1 MFYNTY
7 RATKSAL
14 QRRQNSSNSRSHLL
28 NQPKRQR
35 LKNLLM
41 TKFIQKYDIKNP
53 DEYLD
58 LFLTQFIQTEKL
70 NDIDLKRL
78 DLKIKK
84 LNKEFKAKTELKN
97 DLENINQKP
106 IQTEVNSIIKNDT
119 INQALNDNNNN
130 TELSNNINNR
140 NSQNKI
146 RNLKNEFPSLNTYS
160 SQISKTESNIK
171 KRGYSS
177 YCNKRTLNNI
187 NNNTKTPE
195 EELAELEKELKEE
208 ELLENKN
215 NKYKRIDF
223 TAQGDEWAAIVNYNK
238 NLYKRQMLEDKMKDL
253 EVKRRT
259 KECLDI
265 QVKEK
270 LKKKLDEESEEKQF
284 DEKIKKYTQTLDE
297 IYETKHKKIYEQI
310 HRLKTDRDAILKAE
324 TLRKKIEDLKEKK
337 FEKNLVKKYKEQ
349 IEQDKQDRINQK
361 KKGKEDLLKAKKD
374 IEEKQKK
381 LKEKMLKEKEEDK
394 KINQLRYLMDQRKE
408 NERKYY
414 YDKIKSNSNK
424 YSLPYAE
431 TVLKKLEKDKKE
443 EEEKIQYYYDE
454 KNRHDFEK
462 EHKAKLK
469 RFNDKIE
476 IKKFLDMQ
484 IAEKNKEKNFN
495 KLLDQEQARIWK
507 IDLKKRYD
515 EMNKEKESIK
525 RMNRKN
531 FECILKQIE
540 QKKRSKS
547 NKNIMTENEYAMN
560 RNLLEKANED
570 YLMNNNN

>member
-7 RATKSAL
+7 RSTKSAL
-14 QRRQNSSNSRSHLL
+14 QRRQNSSNPRSYLL
-28 NQPKRQR
+28 NQPKRQK

-41 TKFIQKYDIKNP
+41 SKFIQKYNIKDP

-58 LFLTQFIQTEKL
+58 LVLTQFIQNEKL
-70 NDIDLKRL
+70 NDTDLKRL

-84 LNKEFKAKTELKN
+84 LNKEFNNKSELKT
-97 DLENINQKP
+97 DLENIYQKP
-106 IQTEVNSIIKNDT
+106 IKTEVNSIIKDST
-119 INQALNDNNNN
+119 INQTLNDNNIN
-130 TELSNNINNR
+130 TELNNNKNIQNP
-140 NSQNKI
+140 QNKI

-171 KRGYSS
+171 KRGHSS
-177 YCNKRTLNNI
+177 YNNNRTLNTI
-187 NNNTKTPE
+187 KTPE

-215 NKYKRIDF
+215 RYKRIDF
-223 TAQGDEWAAIVNYNK
+223 TYQGDEWAAIVNYNK
-238 NLYKRQMLEDKMKDL
+238 NLYKRQILEDKLKEL
-253 EVKRRT
+253 EVQRRT

-265 QVKEK
+265 QIKEK
-270 LKKKLDEESEEKQF
+270 LKKKLDEESQEKQF
-284 DEKIKKYTQTLDE
+284 DEKIKKYTQTMDE
-297 IYETKHKKIYEQI
+297 MYETKNRKICEQI
-310 HRLKTDRDAILKAE
+310 HRLKTDRDAILKAQ
-324 TLRKKIEDLKEKK
+324 TMRKKIEDLKEKK

-349 IEQDKQDRINQK
+349 LEQDRQDKINRK

-381 LKEKMLKEKEEDK
+381 LKEKALKEKEEDK
-394 KINQLRYLMDQRKE
+394 KINQLRNLIDQRKE

-414 YDKIKSNSNK
+414 YDKIKANSNK
-424 YSLPYAE
+424 YYLPYAE
-431 TVLKKLEKDKKE
+431 SVLKKLEKEKKE
-443 EEEKIQYYYDE
+443 EEEKIQYHYDE

-462 EHKAKLK
+462 EYKAKLK

-476 IKKFLDMQ
+476 MKKFLDMQ

-515 EMNKEKESIK
+515 EMNKEKECIK
-525 RMNRKN
+525 KMNRKN

-570 YLMNNNN
+570 YLRNNNS

>member
-7 RATKSAL
+7 RSTKSAF
-14 QRRQNSSNSRSHLL
+14 QRRQNSSNPRSYLL
-28 NQPKRQR
+28 NQPKRQK

-41 TKFIQKYDIKNP
+41 SKFIQKYNIKDP

-58 LFLTQFIQTEKL
+58 LVLTQFIQNEKL
-70 NDIDLKRL
+70 NDTDLKHL

-84 LNKEFKAKTELKN
+84 LNKEFNNKSELKT
-97 DLENINQKP
+97 DLENIYQKP
-106 IQTEVNSIIKNDT
+106 IKTEVNSIIKDST
-119 INQALNDNNNN
+119 INQTLNDNNIN
-130 TELSNNINNR
+130 TELNNNKNIQNP
-140 NSQNKI
+140 QNKI

-171 KRGYSS
+171 KRGHSS
-177 YCNKRTLNNI
+177 YNNNRTLNTI
-187 NNNTKTPE
+187 KTPE

-215 NKYKRIDF
+215 RYKRIDF
-223 TAQGDEWAAIVNYNK
+223 TYQGDEWAAIVNYNK
-238 NLYKRQMLEDKMKDL
+238 NLYKRQILEDKLKEL
-253 EVKRRT
+253 EVQRRT

-265 QVKEK
+265 QIKEK
-270 LKKKLDEESEEKQF
+270 LKKKLDEESQEKQF
-284 DEKIKKYTQTLDE
+284 DEKIKKYTQTMDE
-297 IYETKHKKIYEQI
+297 MYETKNRKICEQI
-310 HRLKTDRDAILKAE
+310 HRLKADRDAILKAQ
-324 TLRKKIEDLKEKK
+324 TMRKKIEDLKEKK

-349 IEQDKQDRINQK
+349 LEQDRQDKINRK

-381 LKEKMLKEKEEDK
+381 LKEKALKEKEEDK
-394 KINQLRYLMDQRKE
+394 KINQLRNLIDQRKE

-414 YDKIKSNSNK
+414 YDKIKANSNK
-424 YSLPYAE
+424 YYLPYAQS
-431 TVLKKLEKDKKE
+431 VLKKLEKEKKE
-443 EEEKIQYYYDE
+443 EEEKIQYHYDE

-462 EHKAKLK
+462 EYKAKLK
-469 RFNDKIE
+469 RLNDKIE
-476 IKKFLDMQ
+476 MKKFLDMQ

-515 EMNKEKESIK
+515 EMNKEKECIK
-525 RMNRKN
+525 KMNRKN

-570 YLMNNNN
+570 YLRNNNS

>member
-7 RATKSAL
+7 RSTKSAL
-14 QRRQNSSNSRSHLL
+14 QRRQNSSNPRSYLL
-28 NQPKRQR
+28 NQPKRQK

-41 TKFIQKYDIKNP
+41 SKFIQKYNIKDP

-58 LFLTQFIQTEKL
+58 LVLTQFIQNEKL
-70 NDIDLKRL
+70 NDTDLKRL

-84 LNKEFKAKTELKN
+84 LNKEFNNKSELKT
-97 DLENINQKP
+97 DLENIYQKP
-106 IQTEVNSIIKNDT
+106 LKTEVNSIIKDST
-119 INQALNDNNNN
+119 INQTLNDNNIN
-130 TELSNNINNR
+130 TELNNNKNIQNP
-140 NSQNKI
+140 QNKI

-171 KRGYSS
+171 KRGHSS
-177 YCNKRTLNNI
+177 YNNNRTLNTI
-187 NNNTKTPE
+187 KTPE

-215 NKYKRIDF
+215 RYKRIDF
-223 TAQGDEWAAIVNYNK
+223 TYQGDEWAAIVNYNK
-238 NLYKRQMLEDKMKDL
+238 NLYKRQILEDKLKEL
-253 EVKRRT
+253 EVQRRT

-265 QVKEK
+265 QIKEK
-270 LKKKLDEESEEKQF
+270 LKKKLDEESQEKQF
-284 DEKIKKYTQTLDE
+284 DEKIKKYTQTMDE
-297 IYETKHKKIYEQI
+297 MYETKNRKICEQI
-310 HRLKTDRDAILKAE
+310 HRLKTDRDAILKAQ
-324 TLRKKIEDLKEKK
+324 TMRKKIEDLKEKK

-349 IEQDKQDRINQK
+349 LEQDRQDKINRK

-381 LKEKMLKEKEEDK
+381 LKEKALKEKEEDK
-394 KINQLRYLMDQRKE
+394 KINQLRNLIDQRKE

-414 YDKIKSNSNK
+414 YDKIKANSNK
-424 YSLPYAE
+424 YYLPYAE
-431 TVLKKLEKDKKE
+431 SVLKKLEKEKKE
-443 EEEKIQYYYDE
+443 EEEKIQYHYDE

-462 EHKAKLK
+462 EYKAKLK
-469 RFNDKIE
+469 RINDKIE
-476 IKKFLDMQ
+476 MKKFLDMQ

-515 EMNKEKESIK
+515 EMNKEKECIK
-525 RMNRKN
+525 KMNRKN

-570 YLMNNNN
+570 YLRNNNN

>member
-14 QRRQNSSNSRSHLL
+14 QRRQNSSNPRSYLL
-28 NQPKRQR
+28 NQPKRQK

-41 TKFIQKYDIKNP
+41 SKFIQKYNIKDP

-58 LFLTQFIQTEKL
+58 LVLTQFIQTEKL
-70 NDIDLKRL
+70 NDTDLKRL
-78 DLKIKK
+78 DLKIEK
-84 LNKEFKAKTELKN
+84 LNKEFTNKTELKT
-97 DLENINQKP
+97 DLENIYQKP
-106 IQTEVNSIIKNDT
+106 IQTEVNTIIKDST
-119 INQALNDNNNN
+119 INQSLNDNNNKEELNNNKN
-130 TELSNNINNR
+130 TPNP
-140 NSQNKI
+140 QNKI

-171 KRGYSS
+171 KRGHSS
-177 YCNKRTLNNI
+177 YNNNRTLNTI
-187 NNNTKTPE
+187 KTPE

-215 NKYKRIDF
+215 RYKRIDF
-223 TAQGDEWAAIVNYNK
+223 TYQGDEWAAIVNYNK
-238 NLYKRQMLEDKMKDL
+238 NLYKRQILEDKLKEL
-253 EVKRRT
+253 EVQRRT

-265 QVKEK
+265 QIKEK
-270 LKKKLDEESEEKQF
+270 LKKKLDEESQEKQF
-284 DEKIKKYTQTLDE
+284 DEKIKKYTQTMDE
-297 IYETKHKKIYEQI
+297 MYETKNKKIHEQI
-310 HRLKTDRDAILKAE
+310 HRLKTDRDAILKAQ

-349 IEQDKQDRINQK
+349 LEQDRQDKINRK

-381 LKEKMLKEKEEDK
+381 LKEKALKEKEEDK
-394 KINQLRYLMDQRKE
+394 KINQLRNLIDQRKE

-414 YDKIKSNSNK
+414 YDKIKANSNK
-424 YSLPYAE
+424 YYLPYAQS
-431 TVLKKLEKDKKE
+431 VLKKLEKEKKE
-443 EEEKIQYYYDE
+443 EEEKIQYHYDE

-462 EHKAKLK
+462 EYKAKLK
-469 RFNDKIE
+469 RLNDKIE
-476 IKKFLDMQ
+476 MKKFLDMQ

-515 EMNKEKESIK
+515 EMNKEKECIK
-525 RMNRKN
+525 KMNRKN

-570 YLMNNNN
+570 YLRNNNS

>member
-7 RATKSAL
+7 RSTKSAL
-14 QRRQNSSNSRSHLL
+14 QRRQNSSNPRSYLL
-28 NQPKRQR
+28 NQPKRQK

-41 TKFIQKYDIKNP
+41 SKFIQKYNIKDP

-58 LFLTQFIQTEKL
+58 LVLTQFIQNEKL
-70 NDIDLKRL
+70 NDTDLKRL

-84 LNKEFKAKTELKN
+84 LNKEFNNKSELKT
-97 DLENINQKP
+97 DLENIYQKP
-106 IQTEVNSIIKNDT
+106 IKTEVNSIIKDST
-119 INQALNDNNNN
+119 INQTLNDNNIN
-130 TELSNNINNR
+130 TELNNNKNIQNP
-140 NSQNKI
+140 QNKI

-171 KRGYSS
+171 KRGHSS
-177 YCNKRTLNNI
+177 YNNNRTLNTI
-187 NNNTKTPE
+187 KTPE

-215 NKYKRIDF
+215 RYKRIDF
-223 TAQGDEWAAIVNYNK
+223 TYQGDEWAAIVNYNK
-238 NLYKRQMLEDKMKDL
+238 NLYKRQILEDKLKEL
-253 EVKRRT
+253 EVQRRT

-265 QVKEK
+265 QIKEK
-270 LKKKLDEESEEKQF
+270 LKKKLDEESQEKQF
-284 DEKIKKYTQTLDE
+284 DEKIKKYTQTMDE
-297 IYETKHKKIYEQI
+297 MYETKNRKICEQI
-310 HRLKTDRDAILKAE
+310 HRLKADRDAILKAQ
-324 TLRKKIEDLKEKK
+324 TMRKKIEDLKEKK

-349 IEQDKQDRINQK
+349 LEQDRQDKINRK

-381 LKEKMLKEKEEDK
+381 LKEKALKEKEEDK
-394 KINQLRYLMDQRKE
+394 KINQLRNLIDQRKE

-414 YDKIKSNSNK
+414 YDKIKANSNK
-424 YSLPYAE
+424 YYLPYAE
-431 TVLKKLEKDKKE
+431 NVLKKLEKEKKE
-443 EEEKIQYYYDE
+443 EEEKIQYHYDE

-462 EHKAKLK
+462 EYKAKLK

-476 IKKFLDMQ
+476 MKKFLDMQ

-515 EMNKEKESIK
+515 EMNKEKECIK
-525 RMNRKN
+525 KMNRKN

-570 YLMNNNN
+570 YLRNNNS

>member
-7 RATKSAL
+7 RSTKSAL
-14 QRRQNSSNSRSHLL
+14 QRRQNSSNPRSYLL
-28 NQPKRQR
+28 NQPKRQK

-41 TKFIQKYDIKNP
+41 SKFIQKYNIKDP

-58 LFLTQFIQTEKL
+58 LVLTQFIQNEKL
-70 NDIDLKRL
+70 NDTDLKRL

-84 LNKEFKAKTELKN
+84 LNKEFNNKSELKT
-97 DLENINQKP
+97 DLENIYQKP
-106 IQTEVNSIIKNDT
+106 IKTEVNSIIKDST
-119 INQALNDNNNN
+119 INQTLNDNNIN
-130 TELSNNINNR
+130 TEIYNNKNIQNP
-140 NSQNKI
+140 QNKI

-171 KRGYSS
+171 KRGHSS
-177 YCNKRTLNNI
+177 YNNNRTLNTI
-187 NNNTKTPE
+187 KTPE

-215 NKYKRIDF
+215 RYKRIDF
-223 TAQGDEWAAIVNYNK
+223 TYQGDEWAAIVNYNK
-238 NLYKRQMLEDKMKDL
+238 NLYKRQILEDKLKEL
-253 EVKRRT
+253 EVQRRT

-265 QVKEK
+265 QIKEK
-270 LKKKLDEESEEKQF
+270 LKKKLDEESQEKQF
-284 DEKIKKYTQTLDE
+284 DEKIKKYTQTMDE
-297 IYETKHKKIYEQI
+297 MYETKNRKICEQI
-310 HRLKTDRDAILKAE
+310 HRLKTDRDAILKAQ
-324 TLRKKIEDLKEKK
+324 TMRKKIEDLKEKK

-349 IEQDKQDRINQK
+349 LEQDRQDKINRK

-374 IEEKQKK
+374 IEEKQKR
-381 LKEKMLKEKEEDK
+381 LKEKALKEKEEDK
-394 KINQLRYLMDQRKE
+394 KINQLRNLIDQRKE

-414 YDKIKSNSNK
+414 YDKIKANSNK
-424 YSLPYAE
+424 YYLPYAE
-431 TVLKKLEKDKKE
+431 SVLKKLEKEKKE
-443 EEEKIQYYYDE
+443 EEEKIQYHYDE

-462 EHKAKLK
+462 EYKAKLK
-469 RFNDKIE
+469 RINDKIE
-476 IKKFLDMQ
+476 MKKFLDMQ

-515 EMNKEKESIK
+515 EMNKEKECIK
-525 RMNRKN
+525 KMNRKN

-570 YLMNNNN
+570 YLRNNNS

>member
-41 TKFIQKYDIKNP
+41 TKFIKKYDIKNP

-70 NDIDLKRL
+70 NDTDLKRL
-78 DLKIKK
+78 DSKIKK

-130 TELSNNINNR
+130 TELNNNIINR
-140 NSQNKI
+140 NGQNKI

-187 NNNTKTPE
+187 NNNIKTPE

-297 IYETKHKKIYEQI
+297 IYETKHKKICEQI

-381 LKEKMLKEKEEDK
+381 LKEKMLKEEDK

-408 NERKYY
+408 KERKYY

-570 YLMNNNN
+570 YLMNNN

>member
-14 QRRQNSSNSRSHLL
+14 QRRQNSSNPRSYLL
-28 NQPKRQR
+28 NQPKRQK

-41 TKFIQKYDIKNP
+41 SKFIQKYNIKDP

-58 LFLTQFIQTEKL
+58 LVLTQFIQTEKL
-70 NDIDLKRL
+70 NDTDLKRL

-84 LNKEFKAKTELKN
+84 LNKEFTNKTELKT
-97 DLENINQKP
+97 DLENIYQKP
-106 IQTEVNSIIKNDT
+106 IQTEVNTIIKDST
-119 INQALNDNNNN
+119 INQALNNNNN
-130 TELSNNINNR
+130 KEELNNNKNTP
-140 NSQNKI
+140 NPQNKI

-171 KRGYSS
+171 KRGHSS
-177 YCNKRTLNNI
+177 YNNNRTLNTI
-187 NNNTKTPE
+187 KTPE

-215 NKYKRIDF
+215 RYKRIDF
-223 TAQGDEWAAIVNYNK
+223 TYQGDEWAAIVNYNK
-238 NLYKRQMLEDKMKDL
+238 NLYKRQILEDKLKEL
-253 EVKRRT
+253 EVQQRT

-265 QVKEK
+265 QIKEK
-270 LKKKLDEESEEKQF
+270 LKKKLDEESQEKQF
-284 DEKIKKYTQTLDE
+284 DEKIKKYTQTMDE
-297 IYETKHKKIYEQI
+297 MYETKNKKIHEQI
-310 HRLKTDRDAILKAE
+310 HRLKTDRDAILKAQ

-349 IEQDKQDRINQK
+349 LEQDRQDKINRK

-381 LKEKMLKEKEEDK
+381 LKEKALKEKEEDK
-394 KINQLRYLMDQRKE
+394 KINQLRNLIDQRKE

-414 YDKIKSNSNK
+414 YDKIKANSNK
-424 YSLPYAE
+424 YYLPYAQS
-431 TVLKKLEKDKKE
+431 VLKKLEKEKKE
-443 EEEKIQYYYDE
+443 EEEKIQYHYDE

-462 EHKAKLK
+462 EYKAKLK
-469 RFNDKIE
+469 RLNDKIE
-476 IKKFLDMQ
+476 MKKFLDMQ

-515 EMNKEKESIK
+515 EMNKEKECIK
-525 RMNRKN
+525 KMNRKN

-570 YLMNNNN
+570 YLRNNNS

>member
-7 RATKSAL
+7 RATKSAI
-14 QRRQNSSNSRSHLL
+14 QRRQNSSNPRSYLL
-28 NQPKRQR
+28 NQPKRQK

-41 TKFIQKYDIKNP
+41 SKFIQKYNIKDP

-58 LFLTQFIQTEKL
+58 LVLTQFIQTEKL
-70 NDIDLKRL
+70 NDTDLKRL

-84 LNKEFKAKTELKN
+84 LNKEFTNKTELN
-97 DLENINQKP
+97 TDVENIYQKP
-106 IQTEVNSIIKNDT
+106 IQTEVNTIIKDST
-119 INQALNDNNNN
+119 INQALNDNNKNEELNN
-130 TELSNNINNR
+130 NKSIPNP
-140 NSQNKI
+140 QNKI

-171 KRGYSS
+171 KRGHSS
-177 YCNKRTLNNI
+177 YNNNRTLNTI
-187 NNNTKTPE
+187 KTPE

-215 NKYKRIDF
+215 RYKRIDF
-223 TAQGDEWAAIVNYNK
+223 TYQGDEWAAIVNYNK
-238 NLYKRQMLEDKMKDL
+238 NLYKRQILEDKLKEL
-253 EVKRRT
+253 EVQRRT

-265 QVKEK
+265 QIKEK
-270 LKKKLDEESEEKQF
+270 LKKKLDEESQEKQF
-284 DEKIKKYTQTLDE
+284 DEKIKKYTQTMDE
-297 IYETKHKKIYEQI
+297 MYETKNKKIHEQI
-310 HRLKTDRDAILKAE
+310 HRLKTDRDAILKAQ

-349 IEQDKQDRINQK
+349 LEQDRQDKINRK

-381 LKEKMLKEKEEDK
+381 LKEKALKEKEEDK
-394 KINQLRYLMDQRKE
+394 KINQLRNLIDQRKE

-414 YDKIKSNSNK
+414 YDKIKANSNK
-424 YSLPYAE
+424 YYLPYAQS
-431 TVLKKLEKDKKE
+431 VLKKLEKEKKE
-443 EEEKIQYYYDE
+443 EEEKIQYHYDE

-462 EHKAKLK
+462 EYKAKLK
-469 RFNDKIE
+469 RLNDKIE
-476 IKKFLDMQ
+476 MKKFLDMQ

-515 EMNKEKESIK
+515 EMNKEKECIK
-525 RMNRKN
+525 KMNRKN

-570 YLMNNNN
+570 YLRNNNS

>member
-14 QRRQNSSNSRSHLL
+14 QRRQNSSNSRSYLL

-70 NDIDLKRL
+70 NDTDLKRL
-78 DLKIKK
+78 DSKIRK

-97 DLENINQKP
+97 DLENIHQKP
-106 IQTEVNSIIKNDT
+106 IQTEVNSIIKNET
-119 INQALNDNNNN
+119 KNQALNDSNNN
-130 TELSNNINNR
+130 TELNDNINNR
-140 NSQNKI
+140 NGQNKI

>member
-7 RATKSAL
+7 RSTKSAL
-14 QRRQNSSNSRSHLL
+14 QRRQNSSNPRSYLL
-28 NQPKRQR
+28 NQPKRQK

-41 TKFIQKYDIKNP
+41 SKFIQKYNIKDP

-58 LFLTQFIQTEKL
+58 LVLTQFIQNEKL
-70 NDIDLKRL
+70 NDTDLKRL

-84 LNKEFKAKTELKN
+84 LNKEFNNKSELKT
-97 DLENINQKP
+97 DLENIYQKP
-106 IQTEVNSIIKNDT
+106 IKTEVNSIIKDST
-119 INQALNDNNNN
+119 INQTLNDNNIN
-130 TELSNNINNR
+130 TEIYNNKNIQNP
-140 NSQNKI
+140 QNKI

-171 KRGYSS
+171 KRGHSS
-177 YCNKRTLNNI
+177 YNNNRTLNTI
-187 NNNTKTPE
+187 KTPE

-215 NKYKRIDF
+215 RYKRIDF
-223 TAQGDEWAAIVNYNK
+223 TYQGDEWAAIVNYNK
-238 NLYKRQMLEDKMKDL
+238 NLYKRQILEDKLKEL
-253 EVKRRT
+253 EVQRRT

-265 QVKEK
+265 QIKEK
-270 LKKKLDEESEEKQF
+270 LKKKLDEESQEKQF
-284 DEKIKKYTQTLDE
+284 DEKIKKYTQTMDE
-297 IYETKHKKIYEQI
+297 MYETKNRKICEQI
-310 HRLKTDRDAILKAE
+310 HRLKTDRDAILKAQ
-324 TLRKKIEDLKEKK
+324 TMRKKIEDLKEKK

-349 IEQDKQDRINQK
+349 LEQDRQDKINRK

-381 LKEKMLKEKEEDK
+381 LKEKALKEKEEDK
-394 KINQLRYLMDQRKE
+394 KINQLRNLIDQRKE

-414 YDKIKSNSNK
+414 YDKIKANSNK
-424 YSLPYAE
+424 YYLPYAE
-431 TVLKKLEKDKKE
+431 SVLKKLEKEKKE
-443 EEEKIQYYYDE
+443 EEEKIQYHYDE

-462 EHKAKLK
+462 EYKAKLK
-469 RFNDKIE
+469 RINDKIE
-476 IKKFLDMQ
+476 MKKFLDMQ

-515 EMNKEKESIK
+515 EMNKEKECIK
-525 RMNRKN
+525 QMNRKN

-570 YLMNNNN
+570 YLRNNNS

>member
-7 RATKSAL
+7 RATKSAI
-14 QRRQNSSNSRSHLL
+14 QRRQNSSNPRSYLL
-28 NQPKRQR
+28 NQPKRQK

-41 TKFIQKYDIKNP
+41 SKFIQKYNIKDP

-58 LFLTQFIQTEKL
+58 LVLTQFIQTEKL
-70 NDIDLKRL
+70 NDTDLKRL

-84 LNKEFKAKTELKN
+84 LNKEFTNKTELKT
-97 DLENINQKP
+97 DLENIYQKP
-106 IQTEVNSIIKNDT
+106 IQTEVNTIIKDST
-119 INQALNDNNNN
+119 INQALNDNNNKE
-130 TELSNNINNR
+130 ELNNNKSIPNP
-140 NSQNKI
+140 QNKI

-171 KRGYSS
+171 KRGHSS
-177 YCNKRTLNNI
+177 YNNNRTLNTI
-187 NNNTKTPE
+187 KTPE

-215 NKYKRIDF
+215 RYKRIDF
-223 TAQGDEWAAIVNYNK
+223 TYQGDEWAAIVNYNK
-238 NLYKRQMLEDKMKDL
+238 NLYKRQILEDKLKEL
-253 EVKRRT
+253 EVQRRT

-265 QVKEK
+265 QIKEK
-270 LKKKLDEESEEKQF
+270 LKKKLDEESQEKQF
-284 DEKIKKYTQTLDE
+284 DEKIKKYTQTMDE
-297 IYETKHKKIYEQI
+297 MYETKNKKIHEQI
-310 HRLKTDRDAILKAE
+310 HRLKTDRDAILKAQ

-349 IEQDKQDRINQK
+349 LEQDRQDKINRK

-381 LKEKMLKEKEEDK
+381 LKEKALKEKEEDK
-394 KINQLRYLMDQRKE
+394 KINQLRNLIDQRKE

-414 YDKIKSNSNK
+414 YDKIKANSNK
-424 YSLPYAE
+424 YYLPYAQS
-431 TVLKKLEKDKKE
+431 VLKKLEKEKKE
-443 EEEKIQYYYDE
+443 EEEKIQYHYDE

-462 EHKAKLK
+462 EYKAKLK
-469 RFNDKIE
+469 RLNDKIE
-476 IKKFLDMQ
+476 MKKFLDMQ

-515 EMNKEKESIK
+515 EMNKEKECIK
-525 RMNRKN
+525 KMNRKN

-570 YLMNNNN
+570 YLRNNNS

>member
-7 RATKSAL
+7 RSTKSAL
-14 QRRQNSSNSRSHLL
+14 QRRQNSSNPRSYLL
-28 NQPKRQR
+28 NQPKRQK

-41 TKFIQKYDIKNP
+41 SKFIQKYNIKDP

-58 LFLTQFIQTEKL
+58 LVLTQFIQNEKL
-70 NDIDLKRL
+70 NDTDLKRL

-84 LNKEFKAKTELKN
+84 LNKEFNNKSELKT
-97 DLENINQKP
+97 DLENIYQKP
-106 IQTEVNSIIKNDT
+106 IKTEVNSIIKDST
-119 INQALNDNNNN
+119 INQTLNDNNIN
-130 TELSNNINNR
+130 TEIYNNKNIQNP
-140 NSQNKI
+140 QNKI

-171 KRGYSS
+171 KRGHSS
-177 YCNKRTLNNI
+177 YNNNRTLNTI
-187 NNNTKTPE
+187 KTPE

-215 NKYKRIDF
+215 RYKRIDF
-223 TAQGDEWAAIVNYNK
+223 TYQGDEWAAIVNYNK
-238 NLYKRQMLEDKMKDL
+238 NLYKRQILEDKLKEL
-253 EVKRRT
+253 EVQRRT

-265 QVKEK
+265 QIKEK
-270 LKKKLDEESEEKQF
+270 LKKKLDEESQEKQF
-284 DEKIKKYTQTLDE
+284 DEKIKKYTQTMDE
-297 IYETKHKKIYEQI
+297 MYETKNRKICEQI
-310 HRLKTDRDAILKAE
+310 HRLKTDRDAILKAQ
-324 TLRKKIEDLKEKK
+324 TMRKKIEDLKEKK

-349 IEQDKQDRINQK
+349 LEQDRQDKINRK

-381 LKEKMLKEKEEDK
+381 LKEKALKEKEEDK
-394 KINQLRYLMDQRKE
+394 KINQLRNLIDQRKE

-414 YDKIKSNSNK
+414 YDKIKANSNK
-424 YSLPYAE
+424 YYLPYAE
-431 TVLKKLEKDKKE
+431 SVLKKLEKEKKE
-443 EEEKIQYYYDE
+443 EEEKIQYHYDE

-462 EHKAKLK
+462 EYKAKLK

-476 IKKFLDMQ
+476 MKKFLDMQ

-515 EMNKEKESIK
+515 EMNKEKECIK
-525 RMNRKN
+525 KMNRKN

-570 YLMNNNN
+570 YLRNNNN

>member
-7 RATKSAL
+7 RSTKSAF
-14 QRRQNSSNSRSHLL
+14 QRRQNSSNPRSYLL
-28 NQPKRQR
+28 NQPKRQK

-41 TKFIQKYDIKNP
+41 SKFIQKYNIKDP

-58 LFLTQFIQTEKL
+58 LVLTQFIQNEKL
-70 NDIDLKRL
+70 NDTDLKRL

-84 LNKEFKAKTELKN
+84 LNKEFNNKSELKT
-97 DLENINQKP
+97 DLENIYQKP
-106 IQTEVNSIIKNDT
+106 IKTEVNSIIKDST
-119 INQALNDNNNN
+119 INQTLNDNNIN
-130 TELSNNINNR
+130 TELNNNKNIQNP
-140 NSQNKI
+140 QNKI

-171 KRGYSS
+171 KRGHSS
-177 YCNKRTLNNI
+177 YNNNRTLNTI
-187 NNNTKTPE
+187 KTPE

-215 NKYKRIDF
+215 RYKRIDF
-223 TAQGDEWAAIVNYNK
+223 TYQGDEWAAIVNYNK
-238 NLYKRQMLEDKMKDL
+238 NLYKRQILEDKLKEL
-253 EVKRRT
+253 EVQRRT

-265 QVKEK
+265 QIKEK
-270 LKKKLDEESEEKQF
+270 LKKKLDEESQEKQF
-284 DEKIKKYTQTLDE
+284 DEKIKKYTQTMDE
-297 IYETKHKKIYEQI
+297 MYETKNRKICEQI
-310 HRLKTDRDAILKAE
+310 HRLKTDRDAILKAQ
-324 TLRKKIEDLKEKK
+324 TMRKKIEDLKEKK

-349 IEQDKQDRINQK
+349 LEQDRQDKINRK

-374 IEEKQKK
+374 IEEKQKR
-381 LKEKMLKEKEEDK
+381 LKEKALKEKEEDK
-394 KINQLRYLMDQRKE
+394 KINQLRNLIDQRKE

-414 YDKIKSNSNK
+414 YDKIKANSNK
-424 YSLPYAE
+424 YYLPYAE
-431 TVLKKLEKDKKE
+431 SVLKKLEKEKKE
-443 EEEKIQYYYDE
+443 EEEKIQYHYDE

-462 EHKAKLK
+462 EYKAKLK

-476 IKKFLDMQ
+476 MKKFLDMQ

-515 EMNKEKESIK
+515 EMNKEKECIK
-525 RMNRKN
+525 KMNRKN

-570 YLMNNNN
+570 YLRNNNS

>member
-7 RATKSAL
+7 RSTKSAF
-14 QRRQNSSNSRSHLL
+14 QRRQNSSNPRSYLL
-28 NQPKRQR
+28 NQPKRQK

-41 TKFIQKYDIKNP
+41 SKFIQKYNIKDP

-58 LFLTQFIQTEKL
+58 LVLTQFIQNEKL
-70 NDIDLKRL
+70 NDTDLKRL

-84 LNKEFKAKTELKN
+84 LNKEFNNKSELKT
-97 DLENINQKP
+97 DLENIYQKP
-106 IQTEVNSIIKNDT
+106 IKTEVNSIIKDST
-119 INQALNDNNNN
+119 INQTLNDNNIN
-130 TELSNNINNR
+130 TELNNNKNIQNP
-140 NSQNKI
+140 QNKI

-171 KRGYSS
+171 KRGHSS
-177 YCNKRTLNNI
+177 YNNNRTLNTI
-187 NNNTKTPE
+187 KTPE

-215 NKYKRIDF
+215 RYKRIDF
-223 TAQGDEWAAIVNYNK
+223 TYQGDEWAAIVNYNK
-238 NLYKRQMLEDKMKDL
+238 NLYKRQILEDKLKEL
-253 EVKRRT
+253 EVQRRT

-265 QVKEK
+265 QIKEK
-270 LKKKLDEESEEKQF
+270 IKKKLDEESQEKQF
-284 DEKIKKYTQTLDE
+284 DEKIKKYTQTMDE
-297 IYETKHKKIYEQI
+297 MYETKNKKIHEQI
-310 HRLKTDRDAILKAE
+310 HRLKTDRDAILKAQ
-324 TLRKKIEDLKEKK
+324 TMRKKIEDLKEKK

-349 IEQDKQDRINQK
+349 LEQDRQDKINRK

-381 LKEKMLKEKEEDK
+381 LKEKALKEKEEDK
-394 KINQLRYLMDQRKE
+394 KINQLRNLIDQRKE

-414 YDKIKSNSNK
+414 YDKIKANSNK
-424 YSLPYAE
+424 YYLPYAE
-431 TVLKKLEKDKKE
+431 NVLKKLEKEKKE
-443 EEEKIQYYYDE
+443 EEEKIQYHYDE

-462 EHKAKLK
+462 EYKAKLK

-476 IKKFLDMQ
+476 MKKFLDMQ

-515 EMNKEKESIK
+515 EMNKEKECIK
-525 RMNRKN
+525 KMNRKN

-570 YLMNNNN
+570 YLRNNNS

>member
-7 RATKSAL
+7 RSTKSAL
-14 QRRQNSSNSRSHLL
+14 QRRQNSSNPRSYLL
-28 NQPKRQR
+28 NQPKRQK

-41 TKFIQKYDIKNP
+41 SKFIQKYNIKDP

-58 LFLTQFIQTEKL
+58 LVLTQFIQNEKL
-70 NDIDLKRL
+70 NDTDLKRL

-84 LNKEFKAKTELKN
+84 LNKEFNNKSELKT
-97 DLENINQKP
+97 DLENIYQKP
-106 IQTEVNSIIKNDT
+106 IKTEVNSIIKDST
-119 INQALNDNNNN
+119 INQTLNDNNIN
-130 TELSNNINNR
+130 TEIYNNKNIQNP
-140 NSQNKI
+140 QNKI

-171 KRGYSS
+171 KRGHSS
-177 YCNKRTLNNI
+177 YNNNRTLNTI
-187 NNNTKTPE
+187 KTPE

-215 NKYKRIDF
+215 RYKRIDF
-223 TAQGDEWAAIVNYNK
+223 TYQGDEWAAIVNYNK
-238 NLYKRQMLEDKMKDL
+238 NLYKRQILEDKLKEL
-253 EVKRRT
+253 EVQRRT

-265 QVKEK
+265 QIKEK
-270 LKKKLDEESEEKQF
+270 LKKKLDEESQEKQF
-284 DEKIKKYTQTLDE
+284 DEKIKKYTQTMDE
-297 IYETKHKKIYEQI
+297 MYETKNRKICEQI
-310 HRLKTDRDAILKAE
+310 HRLKTDRDAILKAQ
-324 TLRKKIEDLKEKK
+324 TMRKKIEDLKEKK

-349 IEQDKQDRINQK
+349 LEQDRQDKINRK

-381 LKEKMLKEKEEDK
+381 LKEKALKEKEEDK
-394 KINQLRYLMDQRKE
+394 KINQLRNLIDQRKE

-414 YDKIKSNSNK
+414 YDKIKANSNK
-424 YSLPYAE
+424 YYLPYAE
-431 TVLKKLEKDKKE
+431 SVLKKLEKEKKE
-443 EEEKIQYYYDE
+443 EEEKIQYHYDE

-462 EHKAKLK
+462 EYKAKLK
-469 RFNDKIE
+469 RINDKIE
-476 IKKFLDMQ
+476 MKKFLDMQ

-515 EMNKEKESIK
+515 EMNKEKECIK
-525 RMNRKN
+525 KMNRKN

-570 YLMNNNN
+570 YLRNNNN

>member
-7 RATKSAL
+7 RSTKSAL
-14 QRRQNSSNSRSHLL
+14 QRRQNSSNPRSYLL
-28 NQPKRQR
+28 NQPKRQK

-41 TKFIQKYDIKNP
+41 SKFIQKYNIKDP

-58 LFLTQFIQTEKL
+58 LVLTQFIQNEKL
-70 NDIDLKRL
+70 NDTDLKRL

-84 LNKEFKAKTELKN
+84 LNKEFNNKSELKT
-97 DLENINQKP
+97 DLENIYQKP
-106 IQTEVNSIIKNDT
+106 IKTEVNSIIKDST
-119 INQALNDNNNN
+119 INQTLNDNNIN
-130 TELSNNINNR
+130 TELNNNKNIQNP
-140 NSQNKI
+140 QNKI

-171 KRGYSS
+171 KRGHSS
-177 YCNKRTLNNI
+177 YNNNRTLNTI
-187 NNNTKTPE
+187 KTPE

-215 NKYKRIDF
+215 RYKRIDF
-223 TAQGDEWAAIVNYNK
+223 TYQGDEWAAIVNYNK
-238 NLYKRQMLEDKMKDL
+238 NLYKRQILEDKLKEL
-253 EVKRRT
+253 EVQRRT

-265 QVKEK
+265 QIKEK
-270 LKKKLDEESEEKQF
+270 LKKKLDEESQEKQF
-284 DEKIKKYTQTLDE
+284 DEKIKKYTQTMDE
-297 IYETKHKKIYEQI
+297 MYETKNRKICEQI
-310 HRLKTDRDAILKAE
+310 HRLKTDRDAILKAQ
-324 TLRKKIEDLKEKK
+324 TMRKKIEDLKEKK

-349 IEQDKQDRINQK
+349 LEQDRQDKINRK

-381 LKEKMLKEKEEDK
+381 LKEKALKEKEEDK
-394 KINQLRYLMDQRKE
+394 KINQLRNLIDQRKE

-414 YDKIKSNSNK
+414 YDKIKANSNK
-424 YSLPYAE
+424 YYLPYAE
-431 TVLKKLEKDKKE
+431 NVLKKLEKEKKE
-443 EEEKIQYYYDE
+443 EEEKIQYHYDE

-462 EHKAKLK
+462 EYKAKLK
-469 RFNDKIE
+469 RINDKIE
-476 IKKFLDMQ
+476 MKKFLDMQ

-515 EMNKEKESIK
+515 EMNKEKECIK
-525 RMNRKN
+525 KMNRKN

-570 YLMNNNN
+570 YLRNNNS

>member
-14 QRRQNSSNSRSHLL
+14 QRRQNSSNPRSYLL
-28 NQPKRQR
+28 NQPKRQK

-41 TKFIQKYDIKNP
+41 SKFIQKYNIKDP

-58 LFLTQFIQTEKL
+58 LVLTQFIQTEKL
-70 NDIDLKRL
+70 NDTDLKRL

-84 LNKEFKAKTELKN
+84 LNKEFTNKTELIT
-97 DLENINQKP
+97 DLENIYQKP
-106 IQTEVNSIIKNDT
+106 IQTEVNTIIKDST
-119 INQALNDNNNN
+119 INQALNDNNNKEELNNNKN
-130 TELSNNINNR
+130 TPNP
-140 NSQNKI
+140 QNKI

-171 KRGYSS
+171 KRGHSS
-177 YCNKRTLNNI
+177 YNNNRTLNTI
-187 NNNTKTPE
+187 KTPE

-215 NKYKRIDF
+215 RYKRIDF
-223 TAQGDEWAAIVNYNK
+223 TYQGDEWAAIVNYNK
-238 NLYKRQMLEDKMKDL
+238 NLYKRQILEDKLKEL
-253 EVKRRT
+253 EVQRRT

-265 QVKEK
+265 QIKEK
-270 LKKKLDEESEEKQF
+270 LKKKLDEESQEKQF
-284 DEKIKKYTQTLDE
+284 DEKIKKYTQTMDE
-297 IYETKHKKIYEQI
+297 MYETKNRKICEQI
-310 HRLKTDRDAILKAE
+310 HRLKADRDSILKAQ
-324 TLRKKIEDLKEKK
+324 TMRKKIEDLKEKK

-349 IEQDKQDRINQK
+349 LEQDRQDKINRK

-381 LKEKMLKEKEEDK
+381 LKEKALKEKEEDK
-394 KINQLRYLMDQRKE
+394 KINQLRNLIDQRKE

-414 YDKIKSNSNK
+414 YDKIKANSNK
-424 YSLPYAE
+424 YYLPYAQS
-431 TVLKKLEKDKKE
+431 VLKKLEKEKKE
-443 EEEKIQYYYDE
+443 EEEKIQYHYDE

-462 EHKAKLK
+462 EYKAKLK
-469 RFNDKIE
+469 RLNDKIE
-476 IKKFLDMQ
+476 MKKFLDMQ

-515 EMNKEKESIK
+515 EMNKEKECIK
-525 RMNRKN
+525 KMNRKN

-570 YLMNNNN
+570 YLRNNNS

>member
-7 RATKSAL
+7 RSTKSAL
-14 QRRQNSSNSRSHLL
+14 QRRQNSSNPRSYLL
-28 NQPKRQR
+28 NQPKRQK

-41 TKFIQKYDIKNP
+41 SKFIQKYNIKDP

-58 LFLTQFIQTEKL
+58 LVLTQFILNEKL
-70 NDIDLKRL
+70 NDTDLKRL

-84 LNKEFKAKTELKN
+84 LNKEFNNKSELKT
-97 DLENINQKP
+97 DLENIYQKP
-106 IQTEVNSIIKNDT
+106 IKTEVNSIIKDST
-119 INQALNDNNNN
+119 INQTLNDNNIN
-130 TELSNNINNR
+130 TELNNNKNIQNP
-140 NSQNKI
+140 QNKI

-171 KRGYSS
+171 KRGHSS
-177 YCNKRTLNNI
+177 YNNNRTLNTI
-187 NNNTKTPE
+187 KTPE

-215 NKYKRIDF
+215 RYKRIDF
-223 TAQGDEWAAIVNYNK
+223 TYQGDEWAAIVNYNK
-238 NLYKRQMLEDKMKDL
+238 NLYKRQILEDKLKEL
-253 EVKRRT
+253 EVQRRT

-265 QVKEK
+265 QIKEK
-270 LKKKLDEESEEKQF
+270 LKKKLDEESQEKQF
-284 DEKIKKYTQTLDE
+284 DEKIKKYTQTMDE
-297 IYETKHKKIYEQI
+297 MYETKNRKICEQI
-310 HRLKTDRDAILKAE
+310 HRLKTDRDAILKAQ
-324 TLRKKIEDLKEKK
+324 TMRKKIEDLKEKK

-349 IEQDKQDRINQK
+349 LEQDRQDKINRK

-381 LKEKMLKEKEEDK
+381 LKEKALKEKEEDK
-394 KINQLRYLMDQRKE
+394 KINQLRNLIDQRKE

-414 YDKIKSNSNK
+414 YDKIKANSNK
-424 YSLPYAE
+424 YYLPYAE
-431 TVLKKLEKDKKE
+431 SVLKKLEKEKKE
-443 EEEKIQYYYDE
+443 EEEKIQYHYDE

-462 EHKAKLK
+462 EYKAKLK

-476 IKKFLDMQ
+476 MKKFLDMQ

-515 EMNKEKESIK
+515 EMNKEKECIK
-525 RMNRKN
+525 KMNRKN

-570 YLMNNNN
+570 YLRNNNS

>member
-7 RATKSAL
+7 RATKSAI
-14 QRRQNSSNSRSHLL
+14 QRRQNSSNPRSYLL
-28 NQPKRQR
+28 NQPKRQK

-41 TKFIQKYDIKNP
+41 SKFIQKYNIKDP

-58 LFLTQFIQTEKL
+58 LVLTQFIQTEKL
-70 NDIDLKRL
+70 NDTDLKRL

-84 LNKEFKAKTELKN
+84 LNKEFTNKTELKT
-97 DLENINQKP
+97 DLENIYQKP
-106 IQTEVNSIIKNDT
+106 IQTEVNTIIKDST
-119 INQALNDNNNN
+119 INQSLNDNNNN
-130 TELSNNINNR
+130 KEELNNNKNTP
-140 NSQNKI
+140 NPQNKI

-171 KRGYSS
+171 KRGHSS
-177 YCNKRTLNNI
+177 YNNNRTLNTI
-187 NNNTKTPE
+187 KTPE

-215 NKYKRIDF
+215 RYKRIDF
-223 TAQGDEWAAIVNYNK
+223 TYQGDEWAAIVNYNK
-238 NLYKRQMLEDKMKDL
+238 NLYKRQILEDKLKEL
-253 EVKRRT
+253 EVQRRT

-265 QVKEK
+265 QIKEK
-270 LKKKLDEESEEKQF
+270 LKKKLDEESQEKQF
-284 DEKIKKYTQTLDE
+284 DEKIKKYTQTMDE
-297 IYETKHKKIYEQI
+297 MYETKNKKIHEQI
-310 HRLKTDRDAILKAE
+310 HRLKTDRDAILKAQ

-349 IEQDKQDRINQK
+349 LEQDRQDKINRK

-381 LKEKMLKEKEEDK
+381 LKEKALKEKEEDK
-394 KINQLRYLMDQRKE
+394 KINQLRNLIDQRKE

-414 YDKIKSNSNK
+414 YDKIKANSNK
-424 YSLPYAE
+424 YYLPYAQS
-431 TVLKKLEKDKKE
+431 VLKKLEKEKKE
-443 EEEKIQYYYDE
+443 EEEKIQYHYDE

-462 EHKAKLK
+462 EYKAKLK
-469 RFNDKIE
+469 RLNDKIE
-476 IKKFLDMQ
+476 MKKFLDMQ

-515 EMNKEKESIK
+515 EMNKEKECIK
-525 RMNRKN
+525 KMNRKN

-570 YLMNNNN
+570 YLRNNNS

>member
-7 RATKSAL
+7 RATKSAI
-14 QRRQNSSNSRSHLL
+14 QRRQNSSNPRSYLL
-28 NQPKRQR
+28 NQPKRQK

-41 TKFIQKYDIKNP
+41 SKFIQKYNIKDP

-58 LFLTQFIQTEKL
+58 LVLTQFIQTEKL
-70 NDIDLKRL
+70 NDTDLKRL

-84 LNKEFKAKTELKN
+84 LNKEFTNKTELKT
-97 DLENINQKP
+97 DLENIYQKP
-106 IQTEVNSIIKNDT
+106 IQTEVNTIIKDST
-119 INQALNDNNNN
+119 INQSLNDNNNKEELNNNKN
-130 TELSNNINNR
+130 TPNP
-140 NSQNKI
+140 QNKI

-171 KRGYSS
+171 KRGHSS
-177 YCNKRTLNNI
+177 YNNNRTLNTI
-187 NNNTKTPE
+187 KTPE

-215 NKYKRIDF
+215 RYKRIDF
-223 TAQGDEWAAIVNYNK
+223 TYQGDEWAAIVNYNK
-238 NLYKRQMLEDKMKDL
+238 NLYKRQILEDKLKEL
-253 EVKRRT
+253 EVQRRT

-265 QVKEK
+265 QIKEK
-270 LKKKLDEESEEKQF
+270 LKKKLDEESQEKQF
-284 DEKIKKYTQTLDE
+284 DEKIKKYTQTMDE
-297 IYETKHKKIYEQI
+297 MYETKNKKIHEQI
-310 HRLKTDRDAILKAE
+310 HRLKTDRDAILKAQ

-349 IEQDKQDRINQK
+349 LEQDRQDKINRK

-381 LKEKMLKEKEEDK
+381 LKEKALKEKEEDK
-394 KINQLRYLMDQRKE
+394 KINQLRNLIDQRKE

-414 YDKIKSNSNK
+414 YDKIKANSNK
-424 YSLPYAE
+424 YYLPYAQS
-431 TVLKKLEKDKKE
+431 VLKKLEKEKKE
-443 EEEKIQYYYDE
+443 EEEKIQYHYDE

-462 EHKAKLK
+462 EYKAKLK
-469 RFNDKIE
+469 RLNDKIE
-476 IKKFLDMQ
+476 MKKFLDMQ

-515 EMNKEKESIK
+515 EMNKEKECIK
-525 RMNRKN
+525 KMNRKN

-570 YLMNNNN
+570 YLRNNNS

>member
-7 RATKSAL
+7 RSTKSAL
-14 QRRQNSSNSRSHLL
+14 QRRQNSSNPRSYLL
-28 NQPKRQR
+28 NQPKRQK

-41 TKFIQKYDIKNP
+41 SKFIQKYNIKDP

-58 LFLTQFIQTEKL
+58 LVLTQFIQNEKL
-70 NDIDLKRL
+70 NDTDLKRL

-84 LNKEFKAKTELKN
+84 LNKEFNNKSELKT
-97 DLENINQKP
+97 DLENIYQKP
-106 IQTEVNSIIKNDT
+106 IKTEVNSIIKDST
-119 INQALNDNNNN
+119 INQTLNDNNIN
-130 TELSNNINNR
+130 TELNNNKNIQNP
-140 NSQNKI
+140 QNKI

-171 KRGYSS
+171 KRGHSS
-177 YCNKRTLNNI
+177 YNNNRTLNTI
-187 NNNTKTPE
+187 KTPE

-215 NKYKRIDF
+215 RYKRIDF
-223 TAQGDEWAAIVNYNK
+223 TYQGDEWAAIVNYNK
-238 NLYKRQMLEDKMKDL
+238 NLYKRQILEDKLKEL
-253 EVKRRT
+253 EVQRRT

-265 QVKEK
+265 QIKEK
-270 LKKKLDEESEEKQF
+270 LKKKLDEESQEKQF
-284 DEKIKKYTQTLDE
+284 DEKIKKYTQTMDE
-297 IYETKHKKIYEQI
+297 MYETKNRKISEQI
-310 HRLKTDRDAILKAE
+310 HRLKADRDAILKAQ
-324 TLRKKIEDLKEKK
+324 TMRKKIEDLKEKK

-349 IEQDKQDRINQK
+349 LEQDRQDKINRK

-381 LKEKMLKEKEEDK
+381 LKEKALKEKEEDK
-394 KINQLRYLMDQRKE
+394 KINQLRNLIDQRKE

-414 YDKIKSNSNK
+414 YDKIKANSNK
-424 YSLPYAE
+424 YYLPYAE
-431 TVLKKLEKDKKE
+431 NVLKKLEKEKKE
-443 EEEKIQYYYDE
+443 EEEKIQYHYDE

-462 EHKAKLK
+462 EYKAKLK

-476 IKKFLDMQ
+476 MKKFLDMQ

-515 EMNKEKESIK
+515 EMNKEKECIK
-525 RMNRKN
+525 KMNRKN

-570 YLMNNNN
+570 YLRNNNS

>member
-7 RATKSAL
+7 RATKSAI
-14 QRRQNSSNSRSHLL
+14 QRRQNSSNPRSYLL
-28 NQPKRQR
+28 NQPKRQK

-41 TKFIQKYDIKNP
+41 SKFIQKYNIKDP

-58 LFLTQFIQTEKL
+58 LVLTQFIQNEKL
-70 NDIDLKRL
+70 NDTDLKRL

-84 LNKEFKAKTELKN
+84 LNKEFNNKSELKT
-97 DLENINQKP
+97 DLENIYQKP
-106 IQTEVNSIIKNDT
+106 IKTEVNSIIKDST
-119 INQALNDNNNN
+119 INQTLNDNNIN
-130 TELSNNINNR
+130 TEIYNNKNIQNT
-140 NSQNKI
+140 QNKI

-171 KRGYSS
+171 KRGHSS
-177 YCNKRTLNNI
+177 YNNNRTLNTI
-187 NNNTKTPE
+187 KTPE

-215 NKYKRIDF
+215 RYKRIDF
-223 TAQGDEWAAIVNYNK
+223 TYQGDEWAAIVNYNK
-238 NLYKRQMLEDKMKDL
+238 NLYKRQILEDKLKEL
-253 EVKRRT
+253 EVQRRT

-265 QVKEK
+265 QIKEK
-270 LKKKLDEESEEKQF
+270 LKKKLDEESQEKQF
-284 DEKIKKYTQTLDE
+284 DEKIKKYTQTMDE
-297 IYETKHKKIYEQI
+297 MYETKNKKIHEQI
-310 HRLKTDRDAILKAE
+310 HRLKTDRDAILKAQ

-349 IEQDKQDRINQK
+349 LEQDRQDKINRK

-381 LKEKMLKEKEEDK
+381 LKEKALKEKEEDK
-394 KINQLRYLMDQRKE
+394 KINQLRNLIDQRKE

-414 YDKIKSNSNK
+414 YDKIKANSNK
-424 YSLPYAE
+424 YYLPYAQS
-431 TVLKKLEKDKKE
+431 VLKKLEKEKKE
-443 EEEKIQYYYDE
+443 EEEKIQYHYDE

-462 EHKAKLK
+462 EYKAKLK
-469 RFNDKIE
+469 RLNDKIE
-476 IKKFLDMQ
+476 MKKFLDMQ

-515 EMNKEKESIK
+515 EMNKEKECIK
-525 RMNRKN
+525 KMNRKN

-570 YLMNNNN
+570 YLRNNNS

>member
-7 RATKSAL
+7 RSTKSAF
-14 QRRQNSSNSRSHLL
+14 QRRQNSSNPRSYLL
-28 NQPKRQR
+28 NQPKRQK

-41 TKFIQKYDIKNP
+41 SKFIQKYNIKDP

-58 LFLTQFIQTEKL
+58 LVLTQFIQNEKL
-70 NDIDLKRL
+70 NDTDLKRL

-84 LNKEFKAKTELKN
+84 LNKEFKNKSELKT
-97 DLENINQKP
+97 DLENIYQKP
-106 IQTEVNSIIKNDT
+106 IKTEVNSIIKDST
-119 INQALNDNNNN
+119 INQTLNDNNIN
-130 TELSNNINNR
+130 TELNNNKNIQNP
-140 NSQNKI
+140 QNKI

-171 KRGYSS
+171 KRGHSS
-177 YCNKRTLNNI
+177 YNNNRTLNTI
-187 NNNTKTPE
+187 KTPE

-215 NKYKRIDF
+215 RYKRIDF
-223 TAQGDEWAAIVNYNK
+223 TYQGDEWAAIVNYNK
-238 NLYKRQMLEDKMKDL
+238 NLYKRQILEDKLKEL
-253 EVKRRT
+253 EVQRRT

-265 QVKEK
+265 QIKEK
-270 LKKKLDEESEEKQF
+270 LKKKLDEESQEKQF
-284 DEKIKKYTQTLDE
+284 DEKIKKYTQTMDE
-297 IYETKHKKIYEQI
+297 MYETKNRKICEQI
-310 HRLKTDRDAILKAE
+310 HRLKTDRDAILKAQ
-324 TLRKKIEDLKEKK
+324 TMRKKIEDLKEKK

-349 IEQDKQDRINQK
+349 LEQDRQDKINRK

-374 IEEKQKK
+374 IEEKQKR
-381 LKEKMLKEKEEDK
+381 LKEKALKEKEEDK
-394 KINQLRYLMDQRKE
+394 KINQLRNLIDQRKE

-414 YDKIKSNSNK
+414 YDKIKANSNK
-424 YSLPYAE
+424 YYLPYAQS
-431 TVLKKLEKDKKE
+431 VLKKLEKEKKE
-443 EEEKIQYYYDE
+443 EEEKIQYHYDE

-462 EHKAKLK
+462 EYKAKLK
-469 RFNDKIE
+469 RLNDKIE
-476 IKKFLDMQ
+476 MKKFLDMQ

-515 EMNKEKESIK
+515 EMNKEKECIK
-525 RMNRKN
+525 KMNRKN

-570 YLMNNNN
+570 YLRNNNS

>member
-7 RATKSAL
+7 RSTKSAL
-14 QRRQNSSNSRSHLL
+14 QRRQNSSNPRSYLL
-28 NQPKRQR
+28 NQPKRQK

-41 TKFIQKYDIKNP
+41 SKFIQKYNIKDP

-58 LFLTQFIQTEKL
+58 LVLTQFIQNEKL
-70 NDIDLKRL
+70 NDTDLKRL

-84 LNKEFKAKTELKN
+84 LNKEFNNKSELKT
-97 DLENINQKP
+97 DLENIYQKP
-106 IQTEVNSIIKNDT
+106 IKTEVNSIIKDST
-119 INQALNDNNNN
+119 INQTLNDNNIN
-130 TELSNNINNR
+130 TELNNNKNIQNP
-140 NSQNKI
+140 QNKI

-171 KRGYSS
+171 KRGHSS
-177 YCNKRTLNNI
+177 YNNNRTLNTI
-187 NNNTKTPE
+187 KTPE

-215 NKYKRIDF
+215 RYKRIDF
-223 TAQGDEWAAIVNYNK
+223 TYQGDEWAAIVNYNK
-238 NLYKRQMLEDKMKDL
+238 NLYKRQILEDKLKEL
-253 EVKRRT
+253 EVQRRT

-265 QVKEK
+265 QIKEK
-270 LKKKLDEESEEKQF
+270 LKKKLDEESQEKQF
-284 DEKIKKYTQTLDE
+284 DEKIKKYTQTMDE
-297 IYETKHKKIYEQI
+297 MYETKNRKICEQI
-310 HRLKTDRDAILKAE
+310 HRLKTDRDAILKAQ
-324 TLRKKIEDLKEKK
+324 TMRKKIEDLKEKK

-349 IEQDKQDRINQK
+349 LEQDRQDKINRK

-374 IEEKQKK
+374 IEEKQKR
-381 LKEKMLKEKEEDK
+381 LKEKALKEKEEDK
-394 KINQLRYLMDQRKE
+394 KINQLRNLIDQRKE

-414 YDKIKSNSNK
+414 YDKIKANSNK
-424 YSLPYAE
+424 YYLPYAE
-431 TVLKKLEKDKKE
+431 SVLKKLEKEKKE
-443 EEEKIQYYYDE
+443 EEEKIQYHYDE

-462 EHKAKLK
+462 EYKAKLK
-469 RFNDKIE
+469 RINDKIE
-476 IKKFLDMQ
+476 MKKFLDMQ

-515 EMNKEKESIK
+515 EMNKEKECIK
-525 RMNRKN
+525 KMNRKN

-570 YLMNNNN
+570 YLRNNNS

>member
-7 RATKSAL
+7 RATKSAI
-14 QRRQNSSNSRSHLL
+14 QRRQNSSNPRSYLL
-28 NQPKRQR
+28 NQPKRQK

-41 TKFIQKYDIKNP
+41 SKFIQKYNIKDP

-58 LFLTQFIQTEKL
+58 LVLTQFIQTEKL
-70 NDIDLKRL
+70 NDTDLKRL

-84 LNKEFKAKTELKN
+84 LNKEFTNKTELKT
-97 DLENINQKP
+97 DLENIYQKP
-106 IQTEVNSIIKNDT
+106 IQTEVNTIIKDST
-119 INQALNDNNNN
+119 ISQSLNDNNNKEELNNNKN
-130 TELSNNINNR
+130 TQNP
-140 NSQNKI
+140 QNKI

-171 KRGYSS
+171 KRGHSS
-177 YCNKRTLNNI
+177 YNNNRTLNTI
-187 NNNTKTPE
+187 KTPE

-215 NKYKRIDF
+215 RYKRIDF
-223 TAQGDEWAAIVNYNK
+223 TYQGDEWAAIVNYNK
-238 NLYKRQMLEDKMKDL
+238 NLYKRQILEDKLKEL
-253 EVKRRT
+253 EVQRRT

-265 QVKEK
+265 QIKEK
-270 LKKKLDEESEEKQF
+270 LKKKLDEESQEKQF
-284 DEKIKKYTQTLDE
+284 DEKIKKYTQTMDE
-297 IYETKHKKIYEQI
+297 MYETKNKKIHEQI
-310 HRLKTDRDAILKAE
+310 HRLKTDRDAILKAQ

-349 IEQDKQDRINQK
+349 LEQDRQDKINRK

-381 LKEKMLKEKEEDK
+381 LKEKALKEKEEDK
-394 KINQLRYLMDQRKE
+394 KINQLRNLIDQRKE

-414 YDKIKSNSNK
+414 YDKIKANSNK
-424 YSLPYAE
+424 YYLPYAQS
-431 TVLKKLEKDKKE
+431 VLKKLEKEKKE
-443 EEEKIQYYYDE
+443 EEEKIQYHYDE

-462 EHKAKLK
+462 EYKAKLK
-469 RFNDKIE
+469 RLNDKIE
-476 IKKFLDMQ
+476 MKKFLDMQ

-515 EMNKEKESIK
+515 EMNKEKECIK
-525 RMNRKN
+525 KMNRKN

-570 YLMNNNN
+570 YLRNNNS

>member
-14 QRRQNSSNSRSHLL
+14 QRRQNSSNPRSYLL
-28 NQPKRQR
+28 NQPKRQK

-41 TKFIQKYDIKNP
+41 SKFIQKYNIKDP

-58 LFLTQFIQTEKL
+58 LVLTQFIQTEKL
-70 NDIDLKRL
+70 NDTDLKRL

-84 LNKEFKAKTELKN
+84 LNKEFTNKTELKT
-97 DLENINQKP
+97 DLENIYQKP
-106 IQTEVNSIIKNDT
+106 IQTEVNTIIKDST
-119 INQALNDNNNN
+119 INQSLNDNNNKEELNNNKN
-130 TELSNNINNR
+130 TPNP
-140 NSQNKI
+140 QNKI

-171 KRGYSS
+171 KRGHSS
-177 YCNKRTLNNI
+177 YNNNRTLNTI
-187 NNNTKTPE
+187 KTPE

-215 NKYKRIDF
+215 RYKRIDF
-223 TAQGDEWAAIVNYNK
+223 TYQGDEWAAIVNYNK
-238 NLYKRQMLEDKMKDL
+238 NLYKRQILEDKLKEL
-253 EVKRRT
+253 EDQRKT
-259 KECLDI
+259 KKYIDI
-265 QVKEK
+265 QIKKK
-270 LKKKLDEESEEKQF
+270 LKKKLDEESQEKQF
-284 DEKIKKYTQTLDE
+284 DEKIKKYTQTMDE
-297 IYETKHKKIYEQI
+297 MYETKNRKICEQI
-310 HRLKTDRDAILKAE
+310 HRLKTDRDAILKAQ
-324 TLRKKIEDLKEKK
+324 TMRKKIEDLKEKK

-349 IEQDKQDRINQK
+349 LEQDRQDKINRK

-381 LKEKMLKEKEEDK
+381 LKEKALKEKEEDK
-394 KINQLRYLMDQRKE
+394 KINQLRNLIDQRKE

-414 YDKIKSNSNK
+414 YDKIKANSNK
-424 YSLPYAE
+424 YYLPYAQS
-431 TVLKKLEKDKKE
+431 VLKKLEKEKKE
-443 EEEKIQYYYDE
+443 EEEKIQYHYDE

-462 EHKAKLK
+462 EYKAKLK
-469 RFNDKIE
+469 RLNDKIE
-476 IKKFLDMQ
+476 MKKFIEIQ

-515 EMNKEKESIK
+515 EMNKEKECIK
-525 RMNRKN
+525 KMNRKN

-570 YLMNNNN
+570 YLRNNNS

>member
-14 QRRQNSSNSRSHLL
+14 QRRQNSSNPRSYLL
-28 NQPKRQR
+28 NQPKRQK

-41 TKFIQKYDIKNP
+41 SKFIQKYNIKDP

-58 LFLTQFIQTEKL
+58 LVLTQFIQTEKL
-70 NDIDLKRL
+70 NDTDLKRL

-84 LNKEFKAKTELKN
+84 LNKEFTNKTELIT
-97 DLENINQKP
+97 DLENIYQKP
-106 IQTEVNSIIKNDT
+106 IQTEVNTIIKDST
-119 INQALNDNNNN
+119 INQALNDNNKNEELNN
-130 TELSNNINNR
+130 NKNTPNP
-140 NSQNKI
+140 QNKI

-171 KRGYSS
+171 KRGHSS
-177 YCNKRTLNNI
+177 YNNNRTLNTI
-187 NNNTKTPE
+187 KTPE

-215 NKYKRIDF
+215 RYKRIDF
-223 TAQGDEWAAIVNYNK
+223 TYQGDEWAAIVNYNK
-238 NLYKRQMLEDKMKDL
+238 NLYKRQILEDKLKEL
-253 EVKRRT
+253 EVQRRT

-265 QVKEK
+265 QIKEK
-270 LKKKLDEESEEKQF
+270 LKKKLDEESQEKQF
-284 DEKIKKYTQTLDE
+284 DEKIKKYTQTMDE
-297 IYETKHKKIYEQI
+297 MYETKNKKIHEQI
-310 HRLKTDRDAILKAE
+310 HRLKTDRDAILKAQ

-349 IEQDKQDRINQK
+349 LEQDRQDKINRK

-381 LKEKMLKEKEEDK
+381 LKEKALKEKEEDK
-394 KINQLRYLMDQRKE
+394 KINQLRNLIDQRKE

-414 YDKIKSNSNK
+414 YDKIKANSNK
-424 YSLPYAE
+424 YYLPYAQS
-431 TVLKKLEKDKKE
+431 VLKKLEKEKKE
-443 EEEKIQYYYDE
+443 EEEKIQYHYDE

-462 EHKAKLK
+462 EYKAKLK
-469 RFNDKIE
+469 RLNDKIE
-476 IKKFLDMQ
+476 MKKFLDMQ

-515 EMNKEKESIK
+515 EMNKEKECIK
-525 RMNRKN
+525 KMNRKN

-570 YLMNNNN
+570 YLRNNNS

>member
-7 RATKSAL
+7 RATKSAI
-14 QRRQNSSNSRSHLL
+14 QRRQNSSNPRSYLL
-28 NQPKRQR
+28 NQPKRQK

-41 TKFIQKYDIKNP
+41 SKFIQKYNIKDP

-58 LFLTQFIQTEKL
+58 LVLTQFIQTEKL
-70 NDIDLKRL
+70 NDTDLKRL
-78 DLKIKK
+78 DLKIEK
-84 LNKEFKAKTELKN
+84 LNKEFTNKTELKT
-97 DLENINQKP
+97 DLENIYQKP
-106 IQTEVNSIIKNDT
+106 IQTEVNTIIKDST
-119 INQALNDNNNN
+119 INQSLNDNNNN
-130 TELSNNINNR
+130 KEELNNNKNTP
-140 NSQNKI
+140 NPQNKI

-171 KRGYSS
+171 KRGHSS
-177 YCNKRTLNNI
+177 YNNNRTLNTI
-187 NNNTKTPE
+187 KTPE

-215 NKYKRIDF
+215 RYKRIDF
-223 TAQGDEWAAIVNYNK
+223 TYQGDEWAAIVNYNK
-238 NLYKRQMLEDKMKDL
+238 NLYKRQILEDKLKEL
-253 EVKRRT
+253 EVQRRT

-265 QVKEK
+265 QIKEK
-270 LKKKLDEESEEKQF
+270 LKKKLDEESQEKQF
-284 DEKIKKYTQTLDE
+284 DEKIKKYTQTMDE
-297 IYETKHKKIYEQI
+297 MYETKNKKIHEQI
-310 HRLKTDRDAILKAE
+310 HRLKTDRDAILKAQ

-349 IEQDKQDRINQK
+349 LEQDRQDKINRK

-381 LKEKMLKEKEEDK
+381 LKEKALKEKEEDK
-394 KINQLRYLMDQRKE
+394 KINQLRNLIDQRKE

-414 YDKIKSNSNK
+414 YDKIKANSNK
-424 YSLPYAE
+424 YYLPYAQS
-431 TVLKKLEKDKKE
+431 VLKKLEKEKKE
-443 EEEKIQYYYDE
+443 EEEKIQYHYDE

-462 EHKAKLK
+462 EYKAKLK
-469 RFNDKIE
+469 RLNDKIE
-476 IKKFLDMQ
+476 MKKFLDMQ

-515 EMNKEKESIK
+515 EMNKEKECIK
-525 RMNRKN
+525 KMNRKN

-570 YLMNNNN
+570 YLRNNNS